1 MKWCG
6 DHHPLLSHS
15 IRLSHYSTT
24 QPSISQVDQNS
35 STIDHRQHDLF
46 FHNFNSKLTTTGFF
60 FFRRW
65 LQRHRSQAA
74 GFVVLA
80 RCCLPSVSPSPPSDA
95 DDIAILEK
103 TSRTSFS
110 SFSNLSHSIVDSSS
124 ISYAFI
130 RASSPP
136 TALLAR
142 ISISCFESIVWFSRA
157 SFSSSSS
164 FASLSS
170 STVFSSLHDLKFRD
184 APCSTA

>member
-24 QPSISQVDQNS
+24 QPYISQVDQNS
-35 STIDHRQHDLF
+35 SIIDHRQHDLF

-65 LQRHRSQAA
+65 LQRHRSRVA

-95 DDIAILEK
+95 DDIG
-103 TSRTSFS
+103 RTSFS
-110 SFSNLSHSIVDSSS
+110 SSNLSHSTVDSSS

-142 ISISCFESIVWFSRA
+142 MSISCFESIV
-157 SFSSSSS
+157 
-164 FASLSS
+164 
-170 STVFSSLHDLKFRD
+170 
-184 APCSTA
+184 